1 MAIPRV
7 LRDLDRNI
15 GVAAFFVLTG
25 LLFFQVVLRVVADT
39 SIIGLD
45 ELERYLFIVMVYM
58 AIAFTER
65 VDGHIRF
72 DSFLNALPQQIN
84 KAVRIAILTGSAF
97 VFGVALYSAFI
108 SIARNTANMTPI
120 LEIPFFIFFLPTILG
135 FLLITLTYLYKLA
148 KLLKT
153 TDKMQGEL

>member
-1 MAIPRV
+1 MMIPRV

-15 GVAAFFVLTG
+15 GVAAFFALTA

-39 SIIGLD
+39 SVIGLD
-45 ELERYLFIVMVYM
+45 ELERYFFIVMVYM

-72 DSFLNALPQQIN
+72 DSFLNALPQRIK
-84 KAVRIAILTGSAF
+84 KAVQVAILTGSAF

-108 SIARNTANMTPI
+108 SISRNMANMTPI

-148 KLLKT
+148 RILGT
-153 TDKMQGEL
+153 SHKMQGEP

>member
-1 MAIPRV
+1 MRL
-7 LRDLDRNI
+7 LRDFDRNI
-15 GVAAFFVLTG
+15 GVAAFFALTG

-72 DSFLNALPQQIN
+72 DSFLNALPERVN
-84 KAVRIAILTGSAF
+84 KAVRLAILTGSFF
-97 VFGVALYSAFI
+97 VFGVALYSAFV
-108 SIARNTANMTPI
+108 SIFRNMANKTPI
-120 LEIPFFIFFLPTILG
+120 LEIPFFLFFLPTILG
-135 FLLITLTYLYKLA
+135 FLLIALTYLFKVA
-148 KLLKT
+148 KVLKT
-153 TDKMQGEL
+153 TKA

>member
-1 MAIPRV
+1 MAMPRV

-15 GVAAFFVLTG
+15 GVTAFFVLTA

-39 SIIGLD
+39 SVIGLD

-72 DSFLNALPQQIN
+72 DSFLNALPRRIN
-84 KAVRIAILTGSAF
+84 KAMRILILTGSAF
-97 VFGVALYSAFI
+97 VFSVALYSAFI
-108 SIARNTANMTPI
+108 SIARNMANKTPI

-148 KLLKT
+148 AILKT
-153 TDKMQGEL
+153 TDKMQGAM

>member
-1 MAIPRV
+1 MTIPRV

-15 GVAAFFVLTG
+15 GVTAFFVLTA

-39 SIIGLD
+39 SVIGID
-45 ELERYLFIVMVYM
+45 ELERYLFIVMVFM

-72 DSFLNALPQQIN
+72 DAFLNALPPGIN

-108 SIARNTANMTPI
+108 SISRNMANMTPI

-135 FLLITLTYLYKLA
+135 FLLITLTYLFKLA
-148 KLLKT
+148 KILKT
-153 TDKMQGEL
+153 THKMQGES

>member
-1 MAIPRV
+1 MTIPRV

-15 GVAAFFVLTG
+15 GVTAFFVLTA

-39 SIIGLD
+39 SVIGLD

-72 DSFLNALPQQIN
+72 DSFLNALPERIN
-84 KAVRIAILTGSAF
+84 KAMRIAILTGSAF

-108 SIARNTANMTPI
+108 SISRNMANMTPI

-135 FLLITLTYLYKLA
+135 FLLITLTYLFKLA

>member
-1 MAIPRV
+1 V

-15 GVAAFFVLTG
+15 GVTAFFVLTA

-39 SIIGLD
+39 SVIGLD
-45 ELERYLFIVMVYM
+45 ELERYLFIVMVFM

-65 VDGHIRF
+65 ADGHIRF
-72 DSFLNALPQQIN
+72 DSFLKALPQRIN
-84 KAVRIAILTGSAF
+84 KAVQIAILTGSTF

-108 SIARNTANMTPI
+108 SISRNMANKTPI

-135 FLLITLTYLYKLA
+135 FLLITLTYLVKLA
-148 KLLKT
+148 KILKT
-153 TDKMQGEL
+153 TGEL

>member
-1 MAIPRV
+1 MVIPRV

-15 GVAAFFVLTG
+15 GVTAFFVLTA

-39 SIIGLD
+39 SVIGLD
-45 ELERYLFIVMVYM
+45 ELERYLFIVMVFM

-65 VDGHIRF
+65 ADGHIRF
-72 DSFLNALPQQIN
+72 DSFLKALPQRIN
-84 KAVRIAILTGSAF
+84 KAVQIAILTGSTF

-108 SIARNTANMTPI
+108 SISRNMANKTPI

-135 FLLITLTYLYKLA
+135 FLLITLTYLVKLA
-148 KLLKT
+148 KILKT
-153 TDKMQGEL
+153 TGEL

>member
-1 MAIPRV
+1 MTIPRV

-15 GVAAFFVLTG
+15 GVTAFFVLTA

-39 SIIGLD
+39 SVIGLD
-45 ELERYLFIVMVYM
+45 ELERYLLIVMVYM

-72 DSFLNALPQQIN
+72 DSLLNALPERIN

-108 SIARNTANMTPI
+108 SISRNMANMTPI

-135 FLLITLTYLYKLA
+135 FLLITLTYLFKLA